1 MVKMK
6 IKFFPQRITLKIA
19 LLYSAVFSFVLIFL
33 NAAVLYTLK
42 YYLIYQSM
50 EQVSTQ
56 AEVIKAKLTEAKQ
69 DVNLALKNTAFSGI
83 PDENIYVK
91 IFDSKGRL
99 LYLSRELGKV
109 TIPYNINLGVPVK
122 IDEFDKDIV
131 YLNTVFKKS
140 NAIFYI
146 QIIKDMKNEYAFLKL
161 LFILM
166 FFADGAGILISFV
179 TGYFVTK
186 RALKPVDYM
195 IKEVKEIDAKGLNKR
210 LKVYGEE
217 DELTRLAKT
226 FNDMLDR
233 LEESF
238 VRQNRFV
245 SDASHEL
252 RTPISVIKGY
262 IDMLDRWGKDDR
274 EVLEEGIKAIK
285 KETLEMENLVE
296 KLLFLAKS
304 DDRSIKL
311 EREYFD
317 LKEIAKEVVREIE
330 LIYKEKNI
338 SLKGENVRVNAD
350 KKLIKELLR
359 ILLDNAAKYTSK
371 NGNVEIEIKNGDK
384 AYIKVKDDGIG
395 IPEEDLPH
403 IFERF
408 YRVDKAR
415 SKDTGGT
422 GLGLSIAKWIVEEH
436 GGSIKVRSEVGKGTE
451 FIVMLPLINYSK

>member
-1 MVKMK
+1 MK
-6 IKFFPQRITLKIA
+6 IKLLPQRITLKIA

-56 AEVIKAKLTEAKQ
+56 AEVIKAKLSEAKQ
-69 DVNLALKNTAFSGI
+69 NMDGALKDTTFSAI

-91 IFDSKGRL
+91 IFDSKRRL
-99 LYLSRELGKV
+99 LYLSKKLERV
-109 TIPYNINLGVPVK
+109 AIPYNTNLEVPVK
-122 IDEFDKDIV
+122 VDEFDKDLV
-131 YLNTVFKKS
+131 YLNTVFKKGDVT
-140 NAIFYI
+140 FYI
-146 QIIKDMKNEYAFLKL
+146 QVIKDMKNEYAFLKL

-166 FFADGAGILISFV
+166 FFADGAGIFISFV

-186 RALKPVDYM
+186 RALRPVDYM
-195 IKEVKEIDAKGLNKR
+195 IKEVKDIDAKGLNKR

-238 VRQNRFV
+238 ARQNRFV

-296 KLLFLAKS
+296 KLLFLAKG

-311 EREYFD
+311 ERESFD
-317 LKEIAKEVVREIE
+317 LKEIAEEVVREIK
-330 LIYKEKNI
+330 LIYEGKNV
-338 SLKGENVRVNAD
+338 SLKGENVRINAD
-350 KKLIKELLR
+350 KKLIKEVLR
-359 ILLDNAAKYTSK
+359 ILLDNAAKYTLK
-371 NGNVEIEIKNGDK
+371 NGNIEIEIGSGDE

-395 IPEEDLPH
+395 IPEEDLPY

-436 GGSIKVRSEVGKGTE
+436 GGVIGVKSEVGKGTE
-451 FIVMLPLINYSK
+451 FTVMLPLINDSK

>member
-1 MVKMK
+1 MK
-6 IKFFPQRITLKIA
+6 IKLLPQRITLKIA

-56 AEVIKAKLTEAKQ
+56 AEVIKAKLSEAKQ
-69 DVNLALKNTAFSGI
+69 NMDGALKDTTFSGI

-99 LYLSRELGKV
+99 LYLSKKLERV
-109 TIPYNINLGVPVK
+109 AIPYNTNLEVPVK
-122 IDEFDKDIV
+122 VDEFDKDLV

-140 NAIFYI
+140 DATFYI
-146 QIIKDMKNEYAFLKL
+146 QVIKDMKNEYAFLKL

-166 FFADGAGILISFV
+166 FFADGAGIFISFV

-186 RALKPVDYM
+186 RALRPVDYM

-238 VRQNRFV
+238 ARQNRFV

-285 KETLEMENLVE
+285 KETLEMESLVE
-296 KLLFLAKS
+296 KLLFLAKG

-311 EREYFD
+311 ERESFD
-317 LKEIAKEVVREIE
+317 LKEIAEEVVREIK
-330 LIYKEKNI
+330 LIYEGKNV
-338 SLKGENVRVNAD
+338 SLKGENVRINAD
-350 KKLIKELLR
+350 KKLIKEVLR

-371 NGNVEIEIKNGDK
+371 NGNIEIEIGSGDE

-395 IPEEDLPH
+395 IPEEDLPY

-436 GGSIKVRSEVGKGTE
+436 GGVIGVKSEVGKGTE
-451 FIVMLPLINYSK
+451 FTVMLPLINDSK

>member
-1 MVKMK
+1 MK

-69 DVNLALKNTAFSGI
+69 DVNLALKDTAFSGI

-262 IDMLDRWGKDDR
+262 IDMLDRWGKDDK

-338 SLKGENVRVNAD
+338 SLKGENVGVNAD

-408 YRVDKAR
+408 YRVDKSR
-415 SKDTGGT
+415 SRKLGGT
-422 GLGLSIAKWIVEEH
+422 GLGLAIVKHIVESMKGEI
-436 GGSIKVRSEVGKGTE
+436 SVESEVGKGTKFTIKFDKKDLTKE
-451 FIVMLPLINYSK
+451 

>member
-1 MVKMK
+1 MK
-6 IKFFPQRITLKIA
+6 IKFLPKRITLKIA

-56 AEVIKAKLTEAKQ
+56 AEVIKAKLSEVKQ
-69 DVNLALKNTAFSGI
+69 NMDGALKDTTFSGI

-91 IFDSKGRL
+91 IFDSEGRL
-99 LYLSRELGKV
+99 LYLSKKLEKV
-109 TIPYNINLGVPVK
+109 AIPYNTNLEVPVK
-122 IDEFDKDIV
+122 VDEFDKDLV

-140 NAIFYI
+140 DATFYI
-146 QIIKDMKNEYAFLKL
+146 QVIKDMKNEYAFLKL

-186 RALKPVDYM
+186 RALRPVDYM
-195 IKEVKEIDAKGLNKR
+195 IKEVKDIDAKGLNKR

-238 VRQNRFV
+238 ARQNRFV

-285 KETLEMENLVE
+285 KETLEMESLVE
-296 KLLFLAKS
+296 KLLFLAKG

-311 EREYFD
+311 ERESFD
-317 LKEIAKEVVREIE
+317 LKEIAEEVVREIK
-330 LIYKEKNI
+330 LIYEGKNV
-338 SLKGENVRVNAD
+338 SLKGENVRINAD
-350 KKLIKELLR
+350 KKLIKEVLR

-371 NGNVEIEIKNGDK
+371 NGNIEIEIGSGDE

-395 IPEEDLPH
+395 IPEEDLPY

-436 GGSIKVRSEVGKGTE
+436 GGVIGVKSEVGKGTE
-451 FIVMLPLINYSK
+451 FTVMLPLINDSK

>member
-1 MVKMK
+1 MK
-6 IKFFPQRITLKIA
+6 IKLLPQRITLKIA
-19 LLYSAVFSFVLIFL
+19 LLYSAVFSFVLISL
-33 NAAVLYTLK
+33 NASVLYTLK

-56 AEVIKAKLTEAKQ
+56 AEVIKAKLSEAKQ
-69 DVNLALKNTAFSGI
+69 NMDGALKDTAFSGI

-99 LYLSRELGKV
+99 LYLSKKLERV
-109 TIPYNINLGVPVK
+109 AIPYNTNLEVPVK
-122 IDEFDKDIV
+122 VDEFDKDLV
-131 YLNTVFKKS
+131 YLNTVFKKGD
-140 NAIFYI
+140 ATFYI
-146 QIIKDMKNEYAFLKL
+146 QVIKDMKNEYAFLKL

-166 FFADGAGILISFV
+166 FFADGAGIFISFV

-186 RALKPVDYM
+186 RALRPVDYM
-195 IKEVKEIDAKGLNKR
+195 IKEVKDIDAKGLNKR

-238 VRQNRFV
+238 ARQNRFV

-285 KETLEMENLVE
+285 KETLEMESLVE
-296 KLLFLAKS
+296 KLLFLAKG

-311 EREYFD
+311 ERESFD
-317 LKEIAKEVVREIE
+317 LKEIAEEVVREIK
-330 LIYKEKNI
+330 LIYEGKNV
-338 SLKGENVRVNAD
+338 SLKGENVRINAD
-350 KKLIKELLR
+350 KKLIKEVLR

-371 NGNVEIEIKNGDK
+371 NGNIEIEIGSGDE

-395 IPEEDLPH
+395 IPEEDLPY

-436 GGSIKVRSEVGKGTE
+436 GGVIGVKSEVGKGTE
-451 FIVMLPLINYSK
+451 FTVMLPLINDSK